1 MEFQN
6 SIPLRSWAA
15 AEEVTSP
22 SAIEASNTPRILA
35 YALVAL
41 RQRERSQSRQPNWRA
56 GALVLRFPLK
66 SGGGY
71 DASFRILRTHPRAD
85 GRRRMA

>member
-1 MEFQN
+1 
-6 SIPLRSWAA
+6 
-15 AEEVTSP
+15 
-22 SAIEASNTPRILA
+22 
-35 YALVAL
+35 LVAL

-56 GALVLRFPLK
+56 GALVPRFPLK

-71 DASFRILRTHPRAD
+71 DATFRILRTHPRAD